1 MKVIG
6 SRLAWTIN
14 FITWILWIVN
24 SYIKVFFIFFFS
36 TKNVRYRKRKREN
49 IIEQTCTLVH
59 AWCWK
64 NNLCF
69 TCCSWIRLSSIFLLL
84 IYCFFVLLSCLR
96 LSSDSCVPLL
106 DWWYKLGSTQLL
118 LASSLEGLS
127 DFVVDFY

>member
-1 MKVIG
+1 MDHMNCQSVWIHTDWPYG
-6 SRLAWTIN
+6 LPIRRLYEEKKKKRRNEKEEVKKDIVKFFKN
-14 FITWILWIVN
+14 ILGV
-24 SYIKVFFIFFFS
+24 KTF
-36 TKNVRYRKRKREN
+36 K
-49 IIEQTCTLVH
+49 
-59 AWCWK
+59 WCWK